1 MHYCKETS
9 NNFAQRLSDA
19 MPQLNITQGV
29 THMPNSYFD
38 FNATSP
44 VRPEVID
51 AMNRAMVDPGN
62 ASSVHS
68 YGRGARALVD
78 DARANVAKLV
88 GAKPEWV
95 IFCGSGTE
103 ADNQVLRC
111 CPAETVLI
119 SGFDHDAVRFARTDS
134 RKIQVTINGLVDL
147 DALDKALNQASGLTL
162 ISVMAANNE
171 TGVVQPLEEINLLA
185 KRYGALLHTD
195 AIQAAG
201 KIEVDMMSLGADFL
215 SLSAHKIGGP
225 QGVGA
230 LIVRDKSLLT
240 RFVHG
245 GGQEYA
251 LRAGTENVPGIAGF
265 GVAAVCAQNELDSFS
280 RLARW
285 RDDLESRLLAI
296 DNSITIFGR
305 SERRLPNT
313 SKLATPGFSAEVQVL
328 GMDLAG
334 YAISSGSACSAG
346 RVDPPF
352 VLTEMGVADELASC
366 AIRISLGWTTKER
379 EISGFVDAWSN
390 LYSRNRERIS
400 KNTA

>member
-1 MHYCKETS
+1 M
-9 NNFAQRLSDA
+9 Q
-19 MPQLNITQGV
+19 
-29 THMPNSYFD
+29 NSYFD
-38 FNATSP
+38 FNATAP
-44 VRPEVID
+44 VRPEVIE
-51 AMNRAMVDPGN
+51 AMNLAMADPGN

-68 YGRGARALVD
+68 FGRGARALVE
-78 DARANVAKLV
+78 DARAKVAKLV

-119 SGFDHDAVRFARTDS
+119 SAIEHDAVRFARRDS
-134 RKIQVTINGLVDL
+134 RKIQVTKNGLVDL
-147 DALDKALNQASGLTL
+147 GALDAALNQASGLTL

-171 TGVVQPLEEINLLA
+171 TGVIQPLEEINRLA
-185 KRYGALLHTD
+185 KRFGALVHTD

-201 KIEVDMMSLGADFL
+201 KIEVDMTSWDVDFL

-230 LIVRDKSLLT
+230 LIARDKSLLG

-265 GVAAVCAQNELDSFS
+265 GAAAVCAQNELDTFS
-280 RLARW
+280 KLAEW
-285 RDDLESRLLAI
+285 RNDLEDRLLAI

-305 SERRLPNT
+305 SEARLPNT
-313 SKLATPGFSAEVQVL
+313 SKIATPGFSAELQVL

-346 RVDPPF
+346 RVDLPF
-352 VLTEMGVADELASC
+352 VLTEMGVAEELASC
-366 AIRISLGWTTKER
+366 AIRISLGWTTTEVQ
-379 EISGFVDAWSN
+379 ISGFVDAWSK

-400 KNTA
+400 INTA

>member
-1 MHYCKETS
+1 M
-9 NNFAQRLSDA
+9 Q
-19 MPQLNITQGV
+19 
-29 THMPNSYFD
+29 NSYFD
-38 FNATSP
+38 FNATAP
-44 VRPEVID
+44 VRPEVIE
-51 AMNRAMVDPGN
+51 AMNLAMADPGN

-68 YGRGARALVD
+68 FGRGARALVED
-78 DARANVAKLV
+78 SRAKVAKLV

-119 SGFDHDAVRFARTDS
+119 SAIEHDAVRFARSDS
-134 RKIQVTINGLVDL
+134 RKIQVTKNGLVDL
-147 DALDKALNQASGLTL
+147 GALDAALNQASGLTL

-171 TGVVQPLEEINLLA
+171 TGVIQPLEEINRLA
-185 KRYGALLHTD
+185 KRFGALVHTD

-201 KIEVDMMSLGADFL
+201 KIEVDMTSWDLDFL

-230 LIVRDKSLLT
+230 LIARDKSLLG

-251 LRAGTENVPGIAGF
+251 LRAGTENVPGISGF
-265 GVAAVCAQNELDSFS
+265 GAAAVCAQNELDTFS
-280 RLARW
+280 KLAEW
-285 RDDLESRLLAI
+285 RNDLEDRLLAI

-305 SERRLPNT
+305 SEARLPNT
-313 SKLATPGFSAEVQVL
+313 SKIATPGFSAEVQVL

-346 RVDPPF
+346 RVDLPF
-352 VLTEMGVADELASC
+352 VLTEMGVAEELASC
-366 AIRISLGWTTKER
+366 AIRISLGWTTTEVQ
-379 EISGFVDAWSN
+379 ISGFVDAWSK

-400 KNTA
+400 INTA